1 MDFKAQT
8 EGRSKS
14 LKPYA
19 VGTGPT
25 LRAQKSEIKHGD
37 NPRQRNEV
45 NQTWQRTVQTEAA
58 QEWVPAESQRHLPI
72 S

>member
-1 MDFKAQT
+1 MDFKVQT

-25 LRAQKSEIKHGD
+25 LRVQKSEIKHGD
-37 NPRQRNEV
+37 NPDKETR
-45 NQTWQRTVQTEAA
+45 
-58 QEWVPAESQRHLPI
+58 
-72 S
+72 

>member
-1 MDFKAQT
+1 MDFKVQT

-19 VGTGPT
+19 TGTGPT

-37 NPRQRNEV
+37 NPGRNEV
-45 NQTWQRTVQTEAA
+45 NSKWQRTAQTEAA
-58 QEWVPAESQRHLPI
+58 QEWVPAENQRHLPI

>member
-14 LKPYA
+14 LNPYA

-37 NPRQRNEV
+37 NPKKK
-45 NQTWQRTVQTEAA
+45 
-58 QEWVPAESQRHLPI
+58 
-72 S
+72 

>member
-14 LKPYA
+14 LKLYA
-19 VGTGPT
+19 TGTGPT

-37 NPRQRNEV
+37 NPGGNEV
-45 NQTWQRTVQTEAA
+45 NSIWQRTVQTEAV
-58 QEWVPAESQRHLPI
+58 QEWVPAENQKHLPI
-72 S
+72 N

>member
-8 EGRSKS
+8 EGRPKS

-25 LRAQKSEIKHGD
+25 LRVQKSEIKHGD
-37 NPRQRNEV
+37 NPDGIEV
-45 NQTWQRTVQTEAA
+45 NITWQRTVQTEAV
-58 QEWVPAESQRHLPI
+58 QEWVPAENQKHLPI